1 MKKHKSITPY
11 TDESRIFYATLCI
24 FSIVFFAYVYSIS
37 SAVAH
42 VVMRKEIDTNIS
54 ELSASV
60 SKLEAEY
67 IELQHSVSSDIA
79 TMKGF
84 VAVDKKIFIDTS
96 ADTLV
101 LSQN

>member
-1 MKKHKSITPY
+1 
-11 TDESRIFYATLCI
+11 
-24 FSIVFFAYVYSIS
+24 VYSIS

-42 VVMRKEIDTNIS
+42 VVIRKEVDSSIS
-54 ELSASV
+54 ELSTSV
-60 SKLEAEY
+60 SQLEAEY

-84 VAVDKKIFIDTS
+84 VFADKKIFIDTT